1 MRESNRAL
9 NEDKLSPAH
18 SRRLLEWWERVNRT
32 LAIAPDADA
41 NTVPPEVQTLVEER
55 AKARSDRDFKR
66 SDELRDEMAGLG
78 WIVKDTKD
86 GQKLT
91 RK

>member
-1 MRESNRAL
+1 M
-9 NEDKLSPAH
+9 D
-18 SRRLLEWWERVNRT
+18 
-32 LAIAPDADA
+32 
-41 NTVPPEVQTLVEER
+41 ER
-55 AKARSDRDFKR
+55 AQARTDKNFKR
-66 SDELRDEMAGLG
+66 SDELRDGIAGLG

>member
-1 MRESNRAL
+1 M
-9 NEDKLSPAH
+9 
-18 SRRLLEWWERVNRT
+18 LEWWARVNRT
-32 LAIAPDADA
+32 LAIEPDADA
-41 NTVPPEVQTLVEER
+41 NAVPPEVQALADER
-55 AKARSDRDFKR
+55 ATARADKNLKR
-66 SDELRDEMAGLG
+66 SDELRDEIAALG